1 MQSKNAKYK
10 VVFSNP
16 DYIRI
21 LGIGQEL
28 VFSRGTFVS
37 VGGGGGVGGGGDS
50 PLHLLYEP
58 RFLAGSRP
66 SKLIKENREVVYLPC
81 EFYGGYMWVVVHLM
95 FVNILKCL

>member
-1 MQSKNAKYK
+1 MQSKNAWYK

-21 LGIGQEL
+21 LGIDQEL
-28 VFSRGTFVS
+28 VCSRGTFVC
-37 VGGGGGVGGGGDS
+37 VRWGGGGWGGGDS

-81 EFYGGYMWVVVHLM
+81 EFYGGYMWVVVNLM